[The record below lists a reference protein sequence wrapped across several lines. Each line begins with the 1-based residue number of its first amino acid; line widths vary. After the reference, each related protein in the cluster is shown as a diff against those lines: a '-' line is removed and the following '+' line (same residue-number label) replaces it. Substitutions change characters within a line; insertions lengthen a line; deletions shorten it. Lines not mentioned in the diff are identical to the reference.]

1 MAKQRRARPRPT
13 LPKARKLPTR
23 SRTEASASP
32 AQRTRP
38 HSPAPAQPPLPP
50 VVRTTYIEAVALY
63 EKGLQALQAREFRQA
78 ADLLRSVLTNYPDEK
93 ELHERV
99 QLYLNVCDRQSGPQ
113 REAAPSSVQEKL
125 YAATLALNAGEY
137 AQALGHIGEV
147 IGDEPFND
155 HAHYMRA
162 VVLTLRGELSAA
174 VPSLLRSIELNPE
187 NRGLARQDPDLE
199 PLRRDEGLRQ
209 ILDAAFTSPRQER
222 RRGPARTRR

>member
-1 MAKQRRARPRPT
+1 
-13 LPKARKLPTR
+13 L
-23 SRTEASASP
+23 
-32 AQRTRP
+32 
-38 HSPAPAQPPLPP
+38 PPL
-50 VVRTTYIEAVALY
+50 VRTTYIEAVALY
-63 EKGLQALQAREFRQA
+63 EKGLQALQAHEFRQA

-162 VVLTLRGELSAA
+162 VVLTLRGELPEA

-209 ILDAAFTSPRQER
+209 ILDTAFTSPRQER
-222 RRGPARTRR
+222 RRGAARTRR